1 MSLVSRNLLSN
12 SPLLPKQN
20 IWQFDRET
28 TILVETF
35 GTLCVSGDENAIQ
48 FAPSPHPLD
57 SVGCLQVNHLLPILH
72 RLRTPTLF
80 GGVGGGDK
88 SC

>member
-1 MSLVSRNLLSN
+1 MSLVSLDLLSN

-28 TILVETF
+28 TILVEAF

-48 FAPSPHPLD
+48 FAPSPHPL
-57 SVGCLQVNHLLPILH
+57 SPPPWTVL
-72 RLRTPTLF
+72 
-80 GGVGGGDK
+80 GVYK
-88 SC
+88 SITFYLSCTG

>member
-1 MSLVSRNLLSN
+1 MSLVSLDLQPI

-20 IWQFDRET
+20 IWQFDGGT

-48 FAPSPHPLD
+48 FAPSPHPP
-57 SVGCLQVNHLLPILH
+57 G
-72 RLRTPTLF
+72 
-80 GGVGGGDK
+80 
-88 SC
+88 

>member
-1 MSLVSRNLLSN
+1 MSLVSLDLLSN

-48 FAPSPHPLD
+48 FAPSPHPPGQCWVFT
-57 SVGCLQVNHLLPILH
+57 SQ
-72 RLRTPTLF
+72 
-80 GGVGGGDK
+80 
-88 SC
+88 

>member
-1 MSLVSRNLLSN
+1 MFLVSLDLQSN

-28 TILVETF
+28 TIMVETF

-48 FAPSPHPLD
+48 FAPSPHPP
-57 SVGCLQVNHLLPILH
+57 G
-72 RLRTPTLF
+72 
-80 GGVGGGDK
+80 
-88 SC
+88 